1 VVTETYQSMQ
11 IAFGNT
17 TVRWAWIFE

>member
-1 VVTETYQSMQ
+1 VTETYQSMQ